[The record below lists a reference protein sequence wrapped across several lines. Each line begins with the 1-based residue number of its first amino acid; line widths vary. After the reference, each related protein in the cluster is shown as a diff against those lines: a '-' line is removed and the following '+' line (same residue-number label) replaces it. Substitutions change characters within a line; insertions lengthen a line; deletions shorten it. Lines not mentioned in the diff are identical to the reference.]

1 MPEFTLAVDVDAPL
15 EDVWKLLYDP
25 ARFPEWFY
33 GMQTVQQGDGITE
46 DFTYWLAD
54 YPDFPMPQR
63 LRTDR
68 ADRRVTISCLVS
80 FLELSWQLEE
90 LGEERTR
97 VALEVTIPEQEA
109 HRLDDQRGYAERSM
123 SRLAAVAEGQSAA
136 GGSAP
141 SR

>member
-1 MPEFTLAVDVDAPL
+1 MPEFALTVDVDAPL

-25 ARFPEWFY
+25 TRFPEWFF
-33 GMQTVQQGDGITE
+33 GMQTVRTGDGAGD

-63 LRTDR
+63 LRTDH

-80 FLELSWQLEE
+80 FLEFSWQLEE
-90 LGEERTR
+90 LPTERTR

-109 HRLDDQRGYAERSM
+109 HRLEDQRGYAERSM
-123 SRLAAVAEGQSAA
+123 SRLAAVAEAQSTA